1 MGKYPTPRDSGPI
14 IRILSQFL
22 MARKHGNPLRFK
34 ESIAAAPANQPKPN
48 IPEGTSHKVAFNYYH
63 TRDGRR
69 EVAPPV
75 VIMEGGQFEPTKV
88 LSAGGAPVDSEK
100 PADAVTPATF
110 PANMGKIPGA
120 RYNFSQPFYSES

>member
-1 MGKYPTPRDSGPI
+1 MVAKFRE
-14 IRILSQFL
+14 FL
-22 MARKHGNPLRFK
+22 MGRKHTNNLRFQ
-34 ESIAAAPANQPKPN
+34 EALSERPGPQANL
-48 IPEGTSHKVAFNYYH
+48 PEGPSHKVAFNYYH

-88 LSAGGAPVDSEK
+88 LSAGGAPVDDEK

-110 PANMGKIPGA
+110 PANMGKI
-120 RYNFSQPFYSES
+120 